1 MQLTQAKRR
10 RGDLLT
16 AAAVAALLAVMS
28 VLLYTGSLTRQV
40 TNMLVPTAV
49 YIVMAVSLNLVV
61 GLLGELSLGHAGFMS
76 VGLFSGC
83 LVSIALANTALPLA
97 VRLPVS
103 MLAGGLVAAV
113 FGLLVGLPALRLRGD
128 YLAIVTLACG
138 EIIKNVITNLNFTG
152 GAL

>member
-28 VLLYTGSLTRQV
+28 VLLYTESLTRQV

-76 VGLFSGC
+76 VDCS
-83 LVSIALANTALPLA
+83 P
-97 VRLPVS
+97 
-103 MLAGGLVAAV
+103 AAWYPSRWRIRHCRWRCV
-113 FGLLVGLPALRLRGD
+113 CR
-128 YLAIVTLACG
+128 
-138 EIIKNVITNLNFTG
+138 
-152 GAL
+152 